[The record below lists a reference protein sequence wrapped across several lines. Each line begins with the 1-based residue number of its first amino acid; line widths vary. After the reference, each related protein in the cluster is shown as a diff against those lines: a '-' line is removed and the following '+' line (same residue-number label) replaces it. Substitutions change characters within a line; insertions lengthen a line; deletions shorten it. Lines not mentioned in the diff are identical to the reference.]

1 MDRQHAPRP
10 SRGSEP
16 HDTRPGKSKLPQ
28 GKVQQEVNIYHNG
41 RDGKTRIQL
50 QLCPHKGCPRVSV
63 FMLLH
68 HAIVSLSHCMGE
80 RVLCKI

>member
-1 MDRQHAPRP
+1 MHRQHVPRH

-16 HDTRPGKSKLPQ
+16 HDTRPGKSELPR

-50 QLCPHKGCPRVSV
+50 QLCSHKGCPRASV
-63 FMLLH
+63 FMLLR
-68 HAIVSLSHCMGE
+68 HAVVSLSRCMGE